1 MSFFIFTKEK
11 ATFVKGCPNAT
22 CLNISFNK
30 ERSKKIKRSMDC
42 MNVEKDVVLEEIKK
56 GLNWRERI
64 VVHIYK
70 KTFVKIY
77 KKGIEKGFNSTL

>member
-1 MSFFIFTKEK
+1 
-11 ATFVKGCPNAT
+11 
-22 CLNISFNK
+22 
-30 ERSKKIKRSMDC
+30 

-77 KKGIEKGFNSTL
+77 KKGIEKGFNSIL